1 MNFNY
6 IPVIVTFNRCN
17 KLIIA
22 INSLLKQTIQ
32 PQKIIIVDNHSNDGT
47 EKKVKEKYSNELCS
61 GLIEYHYL
69 QENIGGSG
77 GFYKGVEYAVQN
89 DTDYIAVSDDDAFY
103 REDYFEKIKEATIK
117 YPNVKAFQGIS
128 YNSNIKK
135 YFIQG
140 RKIINWNTLD
150 SVTIENTG
158 KNAYADIATFVG
170 FTFAKSIVSTIGLPV
185 DNFFIWNDDAEYSLR
200 MRKLTKVLQVN
211 DAVIDHA
218 GTERQD
224 GKLIPVWKTYYGFRN
239 MIVLRKEY
247 AQNEFIAKLVNIYRL
262 IRQYLAILFK
272 KSYKNKRLC
281 YINAF
286 KDAYKDA
293 YHNKMGKNSKYLP
306 GKKY

>member
-77 GFYKGVEYAVQN
+77 GFHKGVEYAVKN

-103 REDYFEKIKEATIK
+103 REDYFEKIKEAAIK
-117 YPNVKAFQGIS
+117 YPYVKAFQGIS
-128 YNSNIKK
+128 YNSKNNEYMIE
-135 YFIQG
+135 G
-140 RKIINWNTLD
+140 RNIINWNTLD
-150 SVTIENTG
+150 SVSIENQ
-158 KNAYADIATFVG
+158 KKDVYADLSTFVG
-170 FTFAKSIVSTIGLPV
+170 LVFSKDVVLEIGYPI

-200 MRKLTKVLQVN
+200 MKKITKILQVN
-211 DAVIDHA
+211 SAVVNHCQVQRE
-218 GTERQD
+218 G
-224 GKLIPVWKTYYGFRN
+224 GNLVPVWKTYYGFRN
-239 MIVLRKEY
+239 RIILRKLY
-247 AQNEFIAKLVNIYRL
+247 AKNKLKASLYDMYFL
-262 IRQYLAILFK
+262 IRQCLATLVKENYRGKRKKYFK
-272 KSYKNKRLC
+272 
-281 YINAF
+281 AF
-286 KDAYKDA
+286 IDAYKDA
-293 YHNKMGKNSKYLP
+293 EKNKLGKNDYYLP
-306 GKKY
+306 